1 MAPPQPAVR
10 RPRQRSAGG
19 PRAPSP
25 GGAPARSA
33 DSLLGKRGAIVPR
46 PSPRGVPRG
55 GRRSGRSPD
64 LPSRI
69 RAVKVLFATQGKY
82 GERIADYIAANR
94 PEGWE
99 ILRLPLRRGLP
110 MVIDDPDEVLPAV
123 IPPAD
128 LLVSLH
134 ESSGAAEL
142 IPDIA
147 QRCGAAAVL
156 AAVDDRAACPRGLE
170 NQIGKR
176 LGAMG
181 VAFAFARPLCG
192 FDGGPHPLLSAFA
205 ERFGRPR
212 MRIDADGD
220 RVGLVTVERDCP
232 CGAGRFVAK
241 VLPGTRLSEAADTGA
256 LRHHHHPCM
265 ASMEVDPELS
275 DTLMHLS
282 GYIFRAAINAA
293 IRKG

>member
-1 MAPPQPAVR
+1 LMN
-10 RPRQRSAGG
+10 
-19 PRAPSP
+19 
-25 GGAPARSA
+25 
-33 DSLLGKRGAIVPR
+33 I
-46 PSPRGVPRG
+46 
-55 GRRSGRSPD
+55 
-64 LPSRI
+64 
-69 RAVKVLFATQGKY
+69 LFATQGKY
-82 GERIADYIAANR
+82 GERIVEYIAANR
-94 PEGWE
+94 PQEWK
-99 ILRLPLRRGLP
+99 ILRLPLRRNLP
-110 MVIDDPDEVLPAV
+110 AVIDDPEEVLPATV
-123 IPPAD
+123 PAAD

-134 ESSGAAEL
+134 ESPGAAEL

-147 QRCGAAAVL
+147 QRCGAVAVL

-176 LGAMG
+176 LGEVG
-181 VAFAFARPLCG
+181 VAFSFARPLCG

-205 ERFGRPR
+205 SLFGRPIV
-212 MRIDADGD
+212 RIDADGD
-220 RVGLVTVERDCP
+220 RVGRVTVERDCP

-282 GYIFRAAINAA
+282 GYLFRAAINKALQG
-293 IRKG
+293 K

>member
-1 MAPPQPAVR
+1 
-10 RPRQRSAGG
+10 
-19 PRAPSP
+19 
-25 GGAPARSA
+25 
-33 DSLLGKRGAIVPR
+33 
-46 PSPRGVPRG
+46 
-55 GRRSGRSPD
+55 
-64 LPSRI
+64 
-69 RAVKVLFATQGKY
+69 
-82 GERIADYIAANR
+82 
-94 PEGWE
+94 
-99 ILRLPLRRGLP
+99 
-110 MVIDDPDEVLPAV
+110 MVIDDPDEVLPAAL
-123 IPPAD
+123 PATD

-134 ESSGAAEL
+134 ETPGAAEL

-147 QRCGAAAVL
+147 KRSGAAAVL

-181 VAFAFARPLCG
+181 VAFTFARPLCG

-205 ERFGRPR
+205 SLFGRPR

-220 RVGLVTVERDCP
+220 RVGHVTVERDCP
-232 CGAGRFVAK
+232 CGAGRFVAS
-241 VLPGTRLSEAADTGA
+241 VLPGTRLSEAADIGA

-282 GYIFRAAINAA
+282 GYIFRAAINAG
-293 IRKG
+293 IRKR

>member
-1 MAPPQPAVR
+1 
-10 RPRQRSAGG
+10 
-19 PRAPSP
+19 
-25 GGAPARSA
+25 
-33 DSLLGKRGAIVPR
+33 
-46 PSPRGVPRG
+46 
-55 GRRSGRSPD
+55 
-64 LPSRI
+64 
-69 RAVKVLFATQGKY
+69 VKVLFATQGKY
-82 GERIADYIAANR
+82 GERIASFVTANR
-94 PEGWE
+94 PEGWV
-99 ILRLPLRRGLP
+99 ILRLPLRRSLP
-110 MVIDDPDEVLPAV
+110 MVIDDPDEVLPAE

-134 ESSGAAEL
+134 ESAGAAEL

-147 QRCGAAAVL
+147 RRSGAGAVL
-156 AAVDDRAACPRGLE
+156 AAVDDRSVCPRGLE
-170 NQIGKR
+170 NQVGKR
-176 LGAMG
+176 LGAMR
-181 VAFAFARPLCG
+181 VAFAFPRPLCG
-192 FDGGPHPLLSAFA
+192 FEGGPHPLLNAFA

-265 ASMEVDPELS
+265 ASMEFDPELS

-293 IRKG
+293 LRKG